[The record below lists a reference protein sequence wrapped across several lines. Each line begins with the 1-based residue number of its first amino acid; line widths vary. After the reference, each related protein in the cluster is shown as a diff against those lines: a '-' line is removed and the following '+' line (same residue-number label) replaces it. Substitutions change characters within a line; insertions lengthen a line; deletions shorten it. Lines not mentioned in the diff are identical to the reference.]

1 MSDECSE
8 DDLESLPLP
17 KNWSENVRHAI
28 LNVVGIVRIALLS
41 GREVLIR
48 NGNSSDA
55 QIYRLKT
62 EVAMLREE
70 LRIIGVCTG
79 LRERLDSRCRYR
91 PQSSPRQD
99 RLLTFLG
106 NAPANRN
113 WGLRMPRAAGRA
125 TEALPE
131 ESPVEFCSVFVSQS
145 IAFRGYLHKIWCH

>member
-41 GREVLIR
+41 GREFLIR

-55 QIYRLKT
+55 QIHRLKT

-70 LRIIGVCTG
+70 LRIIGV
-79 LRERLDSRCRYR
+79 RMQRINPVRSKY
-91 PQSSPRQD
+91 
-99 RLLTFLG
+99 
-106 NAPANRN
+106 PA
-113 WGLRMPRAAGRA
+113 
-125 TEALPE
+125 
-131 ESPVEFCSVFVSQS
+131 
-145 IAFRGYLHKIWCH
+145 